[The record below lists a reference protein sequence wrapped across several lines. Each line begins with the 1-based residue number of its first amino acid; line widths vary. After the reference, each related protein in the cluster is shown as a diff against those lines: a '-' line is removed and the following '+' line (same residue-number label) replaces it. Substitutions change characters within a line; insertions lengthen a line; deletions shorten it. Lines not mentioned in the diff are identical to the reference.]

1 MKLFLLIVLIINSLI
16 GFKSFQLLNKSRF
29 LFSDRFGF
37 VMAFTSSAILG
48 LVIALNL
55 FLLFPFNFV
64 VISVLN
70 MFIGTA
76 IGMIFGAMLNTQS
89 FIAGFFQ
96 GGVGGIMGTMIG
108 AVALDPSLCG
118 LPYSAVNEQQ
128 TILYLSILSFV
139 LISIT
144 FKILCFSLKV

>member
-1 MKLFLLIVLIINSLI
+1 MKFFLLLVLILNSLI
-16 GFKSFQLLNKSRF
+16 GFKSFQFLNKSRF

-55 FLLFPFNFV
+55 FLLFPFHFV
-64 VISVLN
+64 VVSVLN
-70 MFIGTA
+70 MFIGIA
-76 IGMIFGAMLNTQS
+76 IGMVFGAMLNTQS

-108 AVALDPSLCG
+108 AVALDPSLWG
-118 LPYSAVNEQQ
+118 LPYSAVDEQQ
-128 TILYLSILSFV
+128 TILYLSILS
-139 LISIT
+139 LILVSIT

>member
-16 GFKSFQLLNKSRF
+16 GFKSFRFLNKSRF

-64 VISVLN
+64 FVSVLN
-70 MFIGTA
+70 MFIGIA
-76 IGMIFGAMLNTQS
+76 IGMIFGEMLNTQS

-108 AVALDPSLCG
+108 AVALDPSICG
-118 LPYSAVNEQQ
+118 LPYSVVNEQQ
-128 TILYLSILSFV
+128 TILYLGILSFV
-139 LISIT
+139 LVSVT